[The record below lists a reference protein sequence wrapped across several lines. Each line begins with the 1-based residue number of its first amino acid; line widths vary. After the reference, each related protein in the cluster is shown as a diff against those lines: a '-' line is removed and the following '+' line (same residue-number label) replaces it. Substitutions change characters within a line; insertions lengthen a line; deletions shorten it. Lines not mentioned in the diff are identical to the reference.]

1 MHARANVM
9 PKCPNFV
16 AGAANFQH
24 KQKAGDTQPQ
34 KLLRSGADG
43 GAGPGVSGQRWSVR
57 ALGGGRILNA
67 PVELALPDDWLA
79 KRRRGLQR
87 QSPVHQPQRRRLI
100 RGSLSS
106 ALSPLQLF

>member
-1 MHARANVM
+1 M

-34 KLLRSGADG
+34 KLLRSGSDG
-43 GAGPGVSGQRWSVR
+43 GAGPGVAGQRGRMR

-67 PVELALPDDWLA
+67 PVELALPEGLA
-79 KRRRGLQR
+79 R
-87 QSPVHQPQRRRLI
+87 
-100 RGSLSS
+100 
-106 ALSPLQLF
+106 